1 MKRIRF
7 IRGINRYDFFYVP
20 TIRQSNNGL
29 FSMLTIEWLNL
40 YIGFAKDWVKGEM
53 LMNMFLFV
61 ILVLYLWGVHKYDKG
76 ETASALNIFSRGL
89 AISLGL
95 LTAVIMVI
103 V

>member
-1 MKRIRF
+1 
-7 IRGINRYDFFYVP
+7 
-20 TIRQSNNGL
+20 
-29 FSMLTIEWLNL
+29 
-40 YIGFAKDWVKGEM
+40 
-53 LMNMFLFV
+53 MNMFLFA